1 MKALNQLFTF
11 LSGVITLTVFTFGVA
26 NAHNEYAM
34 AAAKQPS
41 VEAYT
46 KAHAAE
52 KVARTEAITKA
63 DVAIAK
69 ANAAI
74 AKVESARAAE
84 KAVRAEEKIARA
96 KAYAAWAESNAE
108 AARVK
113 PEKRIERLSTVKH
126 YNLP

>member
-52 KVARTEAITKA
+52 KVARAEAIAKA
-63 DVAIAK
+63 DVAIA
-69 ANAAI
+69 
-74 AKVESARAAE
+74 
-84 KAVRAEEKIARA
+84 
-96 KAYAAWAESNAE
+96 
-108 AARVK
+108 
-113 PEKRIERLSTVKH
+113 
-126 YNLP
+126 

>member
-69 ANAAI
+69 
-74 AKVESARAAE
+74 VESA
-84 KAVRAEEKIARA
+84 RAEEKIARA

-113 PEKRIERLSTVKH
+113 PEERIERLSTVKH